1 MAQVCLWI
9 FNRTILNVGLQDLI
23 SIPDTTINQTVSPAL
38 SLTIPPGFNIV
49 NEIEEH
55 TMEIPGVEL
64 KIRVSNGTID
74 IDVYNPLSTPTTY
87 SVNLPGVSKNG
98 VEYSNSICFLL
109 GLPLILLWFR
119 SRLT

>member
-1 MAQVCLWI
+1 MNQWVNDSTISSNGSSLSLD

-64 KIRVSNGTID
+64 KKINSNGTID
-74 IDVYNPLSTPTTY
+74 IDV
-87 SVNLPGVSKNG
+87 
-98 VEYSNSICFLL
+98 
-109 GLPLILLWFR
+109 
-119 SRLT
+119 